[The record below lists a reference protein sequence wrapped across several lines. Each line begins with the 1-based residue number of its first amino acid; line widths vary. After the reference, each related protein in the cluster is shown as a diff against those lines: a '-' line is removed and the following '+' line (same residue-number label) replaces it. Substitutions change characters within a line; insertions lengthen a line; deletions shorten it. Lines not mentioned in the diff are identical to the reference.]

1 MTTIKSDL
9 KTLLIN
15 NLKDINNASS
25 PLTINNLVL
34 AMQNEKNDVFKKE
47 IFDAN
52 KVKDY
57 CWNLASY
64 AGQVKDKLGFITSER
79 NKLFED
85 NVLRAISV
93 YKEKIIKGSESKIQ
107 FKEKSFIVPLADYKP
122 DHKDLKK
129 SPNKMVKLPLSEL
142 VNFADESITGVK
154 KTKGTVAKP
163 LFNEVVFSAV
173 DSFYLSICKGTQ
185 LIKKDK
191 ATNSYG
197 FNYETFIDKF
207 DGEVIKELNNLKN
220 FIELLID
227 VNDTANNEL
236 DSDGNVKVD
245 KEISDVHV
253 VEFKP
258 YTKLFEAS

>member
-15 NLKDINNASS
+15 NLKDIDNASS
-25 PLTINNLVL
+25 PSTINNLVL
-34 AMQNEKNDVFKKE
+34 AMQNETNDVFKLQ
-47 IFDAN
+47 DWD
-52 KVKDY
+52 KVRDY

-64 AGQVKDKLGFITSER
+64 KGKDTDKLGFIIAER
-79 NKLFED
+79 NNLFEA

-93 YKEKIIKGSESKIQ
+93 YKEQKIKGGDSKIK

-129 SPNKMVKLPLSEL
+129 APNKMVKLPLSEL
-142 VNFADESITGVK
+142 INFSDESISGVK

-163 LFNEVVFSAV
+163 LFNEVVFNAV
-173 DSFYLSICKGTQ
+173 EEFKTSICKGTQ
-185 LIKKDK
+185 LIKYNKEQ
-191 ATNSYG
+191 NIYG

-207 DGEVIKELNNLKN
+207 DNDVVKDLNSMKD
-220 FIELLID
+220 FIELILD
-227 VNDTANNEL
+227 VNETAIAEATE
-236 DSDGNVKVD
+236 DGKVKVD

-258 YTKLFEAS
+258 FSKMFKAS

>member
-15 NLKDINNASS
+15 NLKEINNASS

-34 AMQNEKNDVFKKE
+34 AMNNETNDVFKKE
-47 IFDAN
+47 IFDAE

-64 AGQVKDKLGFITSER
+64 AGQVKDKLGFITSDR

-93 YKEKIIKGSESKIQ
+93 YKEKIIKGGESKIQ
-107 FKEKSFIVPLADYKP
+107 FKEKSFIVPLADYKQ

-129 SPNKMVKLPLSEL
+129 SRNKMVKLPLSEL

-163 LFNEVVFSAV
+163 IFSEVVFNAV
-173 DSFYLSICKGTQ
+173 EDFKHAICKGTQ
-185 LIKKDK
+185 LNTYDK
-191 ATNSYG
+191 ATNTYG

-207 DGEVIKELNNLKN
+207 DDHVVKDLNSMKD
-220 FIELLID
+220 FIELLLD
-227 VNDTANNEL
+227 VNETAIAEATE
-236 DSDGNVKVD
+236 DGNVKVD

-258 YTKLFEAS
+258 FAKMFKAS

>member
-1 MTTIKSDL
+1 MTTLNL

-15 NLKDINNASS
+15 NLKDIDNASS
-25 PLTINNLVL
+25 PSTINNLVL

-47 IFDAN
+47 IFDAD
-52 KVKDY
+52 KVRDY

-64 AGQVKDKLGFITSER
+64 AGQVKDKLGFIIAER
-79 NKLFED
+79 NSLFEA

-93 YKEKIIKGSESKIQ
+93 YKEKIIKGGESKIQ

-142 VNFADESITGVK
+142 VNFADQSITGVK
-154 KTKGTVAKP
+154 KTKGTVVKP
-163 LFNEVVFSAV
+163 LFNEVVFNAV
-173 DSFYLSICKGTQ
+173 DNFYLSICKGTQ

-207 DGEVIKELNNLKN
+207 DDEVVKELNSLKD
-220 FIELLID
+220 FIYLMLE
-227 VNDTANNEL
+227 VNETAIAEL

>member
-1 MTTIKSDL
+1 MTIIKSDL

-15 NLKDINNASS
+15 NLNDINNASS
-25 PLTINNLVL
+25 PLTINNLVV

-64 AGQVKDKLGFITSER
+64 AGQVKDKLGFITSDR

-107 FKEKSFIVPLADYKP
+107 FKEKSFIVKLADYKP

-129 SPNKMVKLPLSEL
+129 APNKMVKLPLSEL
-142 VNFADESITGVK
+142 VNFSDESISGVK

-163 LFNEVVFSAV
+163 LFNEVVFNAV
-173 DSFYLSICKGTQ
+173 EEFKESICKGTQ
-185 LIKKDK
+185 LIKYNKEE
-191 ATNSYG
+191 NSYG
-197 FNYETFIDKF
+197 FNYESFINKF
-207 DGEVIKELNNLKN
+207 DNDVVKDLNSIKD
-220 FIELLID
+220 FIELLLD
-227 VNDTANNEL
+227 VNETAIAEATE
-236 DSDGNVKVD
+236 DGNVKVD
-245 KEISDVHV
+245 KEIADVHV

-258 YTKLFEAS
+258 FSKMFKAS

>member
-34 AMQNEKNDVFKKE
+34 AMQNETNDVFKKE
-47 IFDAN
+47 IFDAE
-52 KVKDY
+52 KVRDY

-64 AGQVKDKLGFITSER
+64 AGQQKDKLGFITSDR

-93 YKEKIIKGSESKIQ
+93 YREKIIKGGESKIQ

-142 VNFADESITGVK
+142 VNFADESISGVK
-154 KTKGTVAKP
+154 KTKGTVIKP
-163 LFNEVVFSAV
+163 LFNEVVFNAV
-173 DSFYLSICKGTQ
+173 EQFKASICKGTQ
-185 LIKKDK
+185 LIKYHKD
-191 ATNSYG
+191 ANTYG
-197 FNYETFIDKF
+197 FNYDSFIDKF
-207 DGEVIKELNNLKN
+207 DDEVVKELNSMKD
-220 FIELLID
+220 FIYLMLE
-227 VNDTANNEL
+227 VNETAHSEL
-236 DSDGNVKVD
+236 DVEGNVKVD
-245 KEISDVHV
+245 KEISDAHI

-258 YTKLFEAS
+258 FSKMFKVS

>member
-34 AMQNEKNDVFKKE
+34 AMQNETNDVFKKE
-47 IFDAN
+47 IFDAE
-52 KVKDY
+52 KVRDY

-64 AGQVKDKLGFITSER
+64 AGQVKDKLGFITSDR

-93 YKEKIIKGSESKIQ
+93 YKEKIIKGGESKIQ

-142 VNFADESITGVK
+142 VNFADESISGVK
-154 KTKGTVAKP
+154 KTKGTVIKP
-163 LFNEVVFSAV
+163 LFNEVVFNAV
-173 DSFYLSICKGTQ
+173 DEFKESICKGTQ
-185 LIKKDK
+185 LIKYNKK
-191 ATNSYG
+191 ENTYG
-197 FNYETFIDKF
+197 FNYDSFIDKF
-207 DGEVIKELNNLKN
+207 DDEVVKELNSMKD
-220 FIELLID
+220 FIYLMLE
-227 VNDTANNEL
+227 VNETAHSEL
-236 DSDGNVKVD
+236 DVEGNVKVD
-245 KEISDVHV
+245 KEISDAHI

-258 YTKLFEAS
+258 FSKMFKVS

>member
-15 NLKDINNASS
+15 NLNDINNASS
-25 PLTINNLVL
+25 PLTINNLVV

-52 KVKDY
+52 KVKEY

-64 AGQVKDKLGFITSER
+64 SGQVKDKLGFITSDR

-93 YKEKIIKGSESKIQ
+93 YKEKIIKGVESKIQ

-142 VNFADESITGVK
+142 VNFSDQSITGVK
-154 KTKGTVAKP
+154 KTKGTVVKP
-163 LFNEVVFSAV
+163 LFNEVVFNAV
-173 DSFYLSICKGTQ
+173 EEFKTSICKGTQ
-185 LIKKDK
+185 LIKYNKEE
-191 ATNSYG
+191 NSYG
-197 FNYETFIDKF
+197 FNYESFIDKF
-207 DGEVIKELNNLKN
+207 DNEVVKDLNSVKD
-220 FIELLID
+220 FIELILD
-227 VNDTANNEL
+227 VNETAIAEATE
-236 DSDGNVKVD
+236 DGKVKVD

-258 YTKLFEAS
+258 FAKIMQAS